1 MHYLGVNRRAELIST
16 ESPPSSGPSGLEGF
30 LWIIASTSLIAR
42 PFPQQ
47 YRGRIT
53 VIYGLSLLWLA
64 TKLFPQRTQEARA
77 SLLEYTHNILVQL
90 RLRPR
95 PRENT
100 IYDEELARALQNEGV
115 GYRPYPRDT
124 HL

>member
-1 MHYLGVNRRAELIST
+1 MHYLGINRGTELILI
-16 ESPPSSGPSGLEGF
+16 ESPSSSEPSGLDVF
-30 LWIIASTSLIAR
+30 LSIIASTSLIAR

-64 TKLFPQRTQEARA
+64 TRLFPRRTQEARA
-77 SLLEYTHNILVQL
+77 SLLEYTQSILVQL

-95 PRENT
+95 SRENT
-100 IYDEELARALQNEGV
+100 IYDEELARALQNIWG
-115 GYRPYPRDT
+115 
-124 HL
+124 